1 MTKGNTYAF
10 TDIHGNYNLWKQI
23 KNFLRPEDKAYF
35 LGDACDRGKDGFK
48 IMKELLFDSRVV
60 YLKGNHEQLMIDALI
75 NLEEGDSEDF
85 YWWVSM
91 NGGKNTAESLMALE
105 ADNKDYFIYLIN
117 QLPHYAF
124 YESEISGNKF
134 FLSHSGYYNSNSD
147 MRQELFKHNCL
158 WDRNHIQNEEE
169 LDLNI
174 YVVHGHTPVKS
185 AFPKTSYLN
194 KNKPVFYNKD
204 SKINLDLSTADSG
217 KIALLN
223 LDTFEIHYFYDKG
236 VFKND

>member
-1 MTKGNTYAF
+1 MTYAF

-23 KNFLRPEDKAYF
+23 KNFLRPEDKVYF

-48 IMKELLFDSRVV
+48 IIKELLFDSRVI
-60 YLKGNHEQLMIDALI
+60 YLKGNHEQLMIDAFK

-85 YWWVSM
+85 NWWISI
-91 NGGKNTAESLMALE
+91 NGGNSTAESLMALE
-105 ADNKDYFIYLIN
+105 IENRNYFLNLIN
-117 QLPHYAF
+117 QLPYYAF

-134 FLSHSGYYNSNSD
+134 FLSHSGYYSPNSD
-147 MRQELFKHNCL
+147 TKKEFFKHNCL
-158 WDRNHIQNEEE
+158 WDRNHIKNEED

-174 YVVHGHTPVKS
+174 YAVHGHTPVRS
-185 AFPKTSYLN
+185 VFPLEAKLN

-204 SKINLDLSTADSG
+204 SKINLDLGTSNSS

-223 LDTFEIHYFYDKG
+223 LDTFEIHYFYDEG
-236 VFKND
+236 VFKNE